1 MRPPVD
7 RQRLESLMSALGRRV
22 TSEGRIYFTGG
33 ATALFYNW
41 RPMTIDVDLKAD
53 PEPPGLFE
61 AIAVLKE
68 ELSINIELA
77 SPADFIPALTGWRE
91 RSPFIARH
99 GRIDF
104 HHYDLYSQALA
115 KLERSHD
122 RDLADVQAMFRD
134 RLIDT
139 TRLLDLFA
147 AIEPE
152 LIRYPALDPASFRS
166 TVENFCADNQLPR

>member
-53 PEPPGLFE
+53 PEPSGLFE
-61 AIAVLKE
+61 AIAALKE

-77 SPADFIPALTGWRE
+77 SPADFIPALPGWRE

-104 HHYDLYSQALA
+104 PHYDPYSQALA

-139 TRLLDLFA
+139 TRLLDLFT

-152 LIRYPALDPASFRS
+152 LIRYPALDPGSFRS
-166 TVENFCADNQLPR
+166 AVEEFCANNQLPG